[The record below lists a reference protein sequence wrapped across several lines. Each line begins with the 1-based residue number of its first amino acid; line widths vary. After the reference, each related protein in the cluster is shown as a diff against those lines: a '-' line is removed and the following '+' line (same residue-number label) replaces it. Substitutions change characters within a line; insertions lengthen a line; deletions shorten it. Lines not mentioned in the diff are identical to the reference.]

1 LGTTVDIALADINTP
16 GTPAPVMKAM
26 QEGFLQMTKDT
37 EMIAEMKRT
46 NLDLEYASPEK
57 QADEVKKT
65 LATPKAVADR
75 AKELLAR

>member
-1 LGTTVDIALADINTP
+1 
-16 GTPAPVMKAM
+16 MKAM
-26 QEGFLQMTKDT
+26 QEAFLQMTKDP

-46 NLDLEYASPEK
+46 NLDLEYAAPEK
-57 QADEVKKT
+57 LAEEVKKT